1 MSDCILDDFLF
12 VAGNLKIHILQ
23 MIEHKKYWF
32 FCAKAT
38 SNDYDEPVGT
48 CDLAIV
54 DNNET

>member
-1 MSDCILDDFLF
+1 M
-12 VAGNLKIHILQ
+12 NLKINILQ